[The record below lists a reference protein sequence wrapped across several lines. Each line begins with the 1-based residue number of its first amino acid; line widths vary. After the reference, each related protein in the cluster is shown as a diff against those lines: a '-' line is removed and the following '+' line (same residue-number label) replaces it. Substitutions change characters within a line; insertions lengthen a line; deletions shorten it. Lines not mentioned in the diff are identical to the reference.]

1 MKKIILFLLLILIC
15 ATGLKAQDTVVMDL
29 KACIRYALSHSTQMK
44 IREADNRDAQIDRR
58 NAILAAFTPSV
69 SGSTYAYANFG
80 RSIDPETNT
89 YSSVTSFHNGYSLSA
104 GITLFN
110 GFQAVNNIKITKTA
124 QQMGLTQTQQLE
136 DQLCLAT
143 MEAYCNV
150 LYYAELGKVLAEQ
163 VSTAE
168 ASLRLVEKQEQM
180 GQKSHIDVVQLQADL
195 SKCKYRLTTCQNSMN
210 NALITLKDVM
220 FWPVDEPIK
229 IDDSMDAF
237 TISSE
242 TDNQGDASKITSYAT
257 KYNNKVVIAD
267 AVVRNAR
274 LVLKT
279 ARWQVA
285 PSLSLNGGWSSSYF
299 TYPGQQGYNPMPF
312 PEQIKNN
319 GGEYI
324 QLSLSIPIYNHLSV
338 ISNIEKRKNELKRAS
353 ARYEQVVQEVEAEV
367 QRAVADR
374 DAAAEALKEATIHA
388 SLQGESLELNRKKFE
403 QGAISPVE
411 YRTISDDY
419 LAAAAEQ
426 LNATLQYFIKNYV
439 VRYYAGER
447 YSEQLTIDN

>member
-1 MKKIILFLLLILIC
+1 MKKVMLLYMLLILVS
-15 ATGLKAQDTVVMDL
+15 GLKAQDTIIMDL

-69 SGSTYAYANFG
+69 SGSTYAYSNFG

-89 YSSVTSFHNGYSLSA
+89 YNSVTSFHNGYSLSA
-104 GITLFN
+104 GITIFN
-110 GFQAVNNIKITKTA
+110 GFQAVNNIKISKTA

-150 LYYAELGKVLAEQ
+150 LYYAELEKVLAEQ

-168 ASLRLVEKQEQM
+168 ASLRLVEKQELM

-195 SKCKYRLTTCQNSMN
+195 SKCKYRLTNCHNSLN
-210 NALITLKDVM
+210 NALVTLKDVM
-220 FWPVDEPIK
+220 FWPIGEPMK
-229 IDDSMDAF
+229 IDDSMTAF
-237 TISSE
+237 PLPSE
-242 TDNQGDASKITSYAT
+242 TDNKADASKITSYAT
-257 KYNNKVVIAD
+257 KYNSKVVIAD

-274 LVLKT
+274 LALKT

-299 TYPGQQGYNPMPF
+299 AYPGQQGYRPVPF
-312 PEQIKNN
+312 PEQIRNN

-338 ISNIEKRKNELKRAS
+338 ISNIEKKKNELKRAS
-353 ARYEQVVQEVEAEV
+353 ARYDQVVQEVEAEV

-419 LAAAAEQ
+419 LAATAEQ
-426 LNATLQYFIKNYV
+426 LNATLQYFIKSFV

-447 YSEQLTIDN
+447 FMETKN

>member
-1 MKKIILFLLLILIC
+1 MRAKQFIFLTVMTLGIL
-15 ATGLKAQDTVVMDL
+15 TGVEAQDAITMNMKD
-29 KACIRYALSHSTQMK
+29 CMRYAVEHSAKMRIQQ
-44 IREADNRDAQIDRR
+44 ADNRDAQIDRR
-58 NAILAAFTPSV
+58 NAILAAFTPSI

-89 YSSVTSFHNGYSLSA
+89 YSTVTSFHNGYSISA
-104 GITLFN
+104 GIMLFN
-110 GFQAVNNIKITKTA
+110 GFQAVNNIKITRTA

-143 MEAYCNV
+143 IEAYCNV
-150 LYYAELGKVLAEQ
+150 LYYTELEEVLTEQ

-195 SKCKYRLTTCQNSMN
+195 SKCRYRLTTCHNSLN
-210 NALITLKDVM
+210 NALVTLKDVM
-220 FWPVDEPIK
+220 FWPVNEPMK

-242 TDNQGDASKITSYAT
+242 TDNQWNTTVITAYA
-257 KYNNKVVIAD
+257 KQFNNKVMIAD
-267 AVVRNAR
+267 ATMRNAR
-274 LVLKT
+274 LALKT
-279 ARWQVA
+279 ARWQMA
-285 PSLSLNGGWSSSYF
+285 PSLSLYGGWSSSYF
-299 TYPGQQGYNPMPF
+299 TYPGQQGYRPVPF
-312 PEQIKNN
+312 PEQIRNN
-319 GGEYI
+319 GGEYV
-324 QLSLSIPIYNHLSV
+324 QLSLSIPIYSHLA
-338 ISNIEKRKNELKRAS
+338 IFSNIEKKKNELKRAS

-374 DAAAEALKEATIHA
+374 DAAAEALQEAMLRA
-388 SLQGESLELNRKKFE
+388 SLQGESLELNRKRFE
-403 QGAISPVE
+403 QGAISTVE

-419 LAAAAEQ
+419 LTAVAEQ
-426 LNATLQYFIKNYV
+426 LNARLQYFIKDYI

-447 YSEQLTIDN
+447 QLTVDN

>member
-1 MKKIILFLLLILIC
+1 MKKVILLYMLLILVS
-15 ATGLKAQDTVVMDL
+15 GLKAQDTIMMDL

-69 SGSTYAYANFG
+69 NGSTYAYANFG

-89 YSSVTSFHNGYSLSA
+89 YNSVTSFHNGYSLSA
-104 GITLFN
+104 GITIFN
-110 GFQAVNNIKITKTA
+110 GFQAVNNIKISTTA

-150 LYYAELGKVLAEQ
+150 LYYAELEKVLAEQ

-168 ASLRLVEKQEQM
+168 ASLRLVEKQELM

-195 SKCKYRLTTCQNSMN
+195 SKCRYRLTNCHNSLN
-210 NALITLKDVM
+210 NALVTLKDVM
-220 FWPVDEPIK
+220 FWPIGEPIK
-229 IDDSMDAF
+229 IDDSMTAF
-237 TISSE
+237 PLPSE
-242 TDNQGDASKITSYAT
+242 TDNKADASKITSYAT
-257 KYNNKVVIAD
+257 KYNSKVVIAD

-274 LVLKT
+274 TALKS

-285 PSLSLNGGWSSSYF
+285 PSLSLYGGWSSSYF
-299 TYPGQQGYNPMPF
+299 TYPGQQGYSPMPF

-324 QLSLSIPIYNHLSV
+324 QLSLSIPLYNHLSV
-338 ISNIEKRKNELKRAS
+338 LSNIEKRKNELKRAS
-353 ARYEQVVQEVEAEV
+353 ARYNQVVQEVEAEV

-374 DAAAEALKEATIHA
+374 DAAAEALQEAVLHA
-388 SLQGESLELNRKKFE
+388 SLQGESLELNRKRFE
-403 QGAISPVE
+403 QGALSAVE

-426 LNATLQYFIKNYV
+426 LNARLQYFIKSYV

>member
-1 MKKIILFLLLILIC
+1 MKKVILLYMLLMLVS
-15 ATGLKAQDTVVMDL
+15 GLKAQDTIMMDL

-69 SGSTYAYANFG
+69 NGSTYAYANFG

-89 YSSVTSFHNGYSLSA
+89 YSQITSFHNGYSFSA
-104 GITLFN
+104 GITIFN
-110 GFQAVNNIKITKTA
+110 GFQAVNNIKTSKTA

-150 LYYAELGKVLAEQ
+150 LYYAELEKVLAEQ

-168 ASLRLVEKQEQM
+168 ASLRLVEKQELM

-195 SKCKYRLTTCQNSMN
+195 SKCKYRLTNCHNSLN
-210 NALITLKDVM
+210 NALVTLKDVM
-220 FWPVDEPIK
+220 FWPIGEPIK
-229 IDDSMDAF
+229 IDDSMTAF
-237 TISSE
+237 PLPSE
-242 TDNQGDASKITSYAT
+242 TDNKADASKITSYAT
-257 KYNNKVVIAD
+257 KYNSKVVIAD

-274 LVLKT
+274 TALKT

-285 PSLSLNGGWSSSYF
+285 PSLSLYGGWSSSYF
-299 TYPGQQGYNPMPF
+299 TYPGQQDYRPMPF

-324 QLSLSIPIYNHLSV
+324 QLSLSIPLYNHLSV
-338 ISNIEKRKNELKRAS
+338 LSNIEKRKNELKRAS
-353 ARYEQVVQEVEAEV
+353 ARYDQVVQEVEAEV
-367 QRAVADR
+367 QRAVAER
-374 DAAAEALKEATIHA
+374 DAAAEALQEAVLHA
-388 SLQGESLELNRKKFE
+388 SLQGESLKLNRKRFE
-403 QGAISPVE
+403 QGAISAVE

-419 LAAAAEQ
+419 LTATAEQ
-426 LNATLQYFIKNYV
+426 LNAQLQYFIKSYV

>member
-1 MKKIILFLLLILIC
+1 MKKVMLLYMLLILVS
-15 ATGLKAQDTVVMDL
+15 GLKAQDTIMMDL

-44 IREADNRDAQIDRR
+44 IRETDNRDAQIDRR

-69 SGSTYAYANFG
+69 NGSTYAYANFG

-89 YSSVTSFHNGYSLSA
+89 YSQITSFHNGYSFSA
-104 GITLFN
+104 GITIFN
-110 GFQAVNNIKITKTA
+110 GFQAVNNIKISKTA

-195 SKCKYRLTTCQNSMN
+195 SKCKYRLTTCHNSMN

-237 TISSE
+237 TIFSE

-274 LVLKT
+274 LALKT

-285 PSLSLNGGWSSSYF
+285 PSLSLSGGWSSSYF
-299 TYPGQQGYNPMPF
+299 TYPGQQGYSPMPF

-319 GGEYI
+319 EGEYI

-338 ISNIEKRKNELKRAS
+338 ISNIEKKKNELKRAS
-353 ARYEQVVQEVEAEV
+353 ARYEQAVQEVEAEV

-374 DAAAEALKEATIHA
+374 DAAADALREAILHA
-388 SLQGESLELNRKKFE
+388 SLQGESLELNHKKFE

-419 LAAAAEQ
+419 LAATAEQ
-426 LNATLQYFIKNYV
+426 LNAQLQYFIKSYV
-439 VRYYAGER
+439 VRCYAGEINL
-447 YSEQLTIDN
+447 SWTEK